1 MASLS
6 IYNKTGKEVGTYD
19 IDPTDLA
26 PRINKQLLHD
36 VVVMYQSNLRL
47 GTARTKSRGEVAG
60 STKKMYRQKGTGNAR
75 AGSRRS
81 GIRRGGGH
89 IFAKRPRDWT
99 YRLPRK
105 AVQLAT
111 RMALAS
117 KLRSKQVTLIDELAF
132 DAPRTKDMVAILAA
146 LKIGAGSLLVATAQ
160 HDPNVYKS
168 ARNIDRVTVA
178 PVSGLNALTLLSPQ
192 RVLMTKAALDAVR
205 ERAGGKGG
213 ETVTKKKMTRRTTEK
228 AKGGESAT
236 KKKTTTTRRTKV
248 KADGTKNK

>member
-1 MASLS
+1 MASLTV
-6 IYNKTGKEVGTYD
+6 YNRAGKEVGTYD
-19 IDPTDLA
+19 IEPTDLA

-47 GTARTKSRGEVAG
+47 GTAKTKSRGEVAG

-117 KLRSKQVTLIDELAF
+117 KLKDGQITLIDDLAF
-132 DAPRTKDMVAILAA
+132 DAPKTKDMAAILKA
-146 LKIGAGSLLVATAQ
+146 LKLHGGSLLVATAE
-160 HDPNVYKS
+160 HDVNVYKS
-168 ARNIDRVTVA
+168 ARNIDRVTVS
-178 PVSGLNALTLLSPQ
+178 PVAGLTALAVLQPTRLL
-192 RVLMTKAALDAVR
+192 LTKAALDALKT
-205 ERAGGKGG
+205 RA
-213 ETVTKKKMTRRTTEK
+213 KKK
-228 AKGGESAT
+228 
-236 KKKTTTTRRTKV
+236 
-248 KADGTKNK
+248 AD